1 MTNKGNCDRI
11 DECSIT
17 CCNFLCGVTEMLC
30 IPIHFCAKYFVSPF
44 ERPYSFCFIAN
55 FFLLITPTLLLLIIL
70 IQIPEL
76 KENYEKFYFII
87 GFSIANLLFNFIVT
101 FYIYYI
107 YGIHKVK
114 KEKEN
119 TYLDVTLY
127 TKYIYNYIMNE
138 TLLKYVIIYYFCQI
152 IAIIICLLW
161 ICNTE
166 LNSKY
171 EGIIIF
177 DFTKFAV
184 ICNALFI
191 FINSSLYLYLFLVII
206 CKINYSCLCDILK
219 RMCNKISNTSNSEPV
234 PVKDLEIREDEIFI
248 HKSLRLYKF
257 LGLYD
262 VDKSFPKKEDNVI
275 NIENE

>member
-17 CCNFLCGVTEMLC
+17 CCNFVCGISEMLC
-30 IPIHFCAKYFVSPF
+30 IPVHFCMKYIVSPF

-70 IQIPEL
+70 IQLAEL
-76 KENYEKFYFII
+76 KENYEKFHFII
-87 GFSIANLLFNFIVT
+87 GFLISNLLLNFAVS
-101 FYIYYI
+101 FYIYYL
-107 YGIHKVK
+107 YGIHKIQ
-114 KEKEN
+114 KEKEQ
-119 TYLDVTLY
+119 TYLDVGLY
-127 TKYIYNYIMNE
+127 TKYVFNYITHE
-138 TLLKYVIIYYFCQI
+138 TLLTFVIVYYFGQI
-152 IAIIICLLW
+152 VAVIICLNW
-161 ICNTE
+161 ISNPE

-171 EGIIIF
+171 EGMIVL

-191 FINSSLYLYLFLVII
+191 FINTSLYIYLFLVLI
-206 CKINYSCLCDILK
+206 CKINYSCLCNVLRRACDKL
-219 RMCNKISNTSNSEPV
+219 SNTNISEPV
-234 PVKDLEIREDEIFI
+234 PGKDLEIREDEVFVQ
-248 HKSLRLYKF
+248 KSLGLYKF

-262 VDKSFPKKEDNVI
+262 VNKAFPKKEDNVI